1 MECTF
6 CGLVHSGSHPFNC
19 IPLVLLVFYSISYF
33 LLVIQVP
40 LVPLVLMVTLAIAPL
55 FLMVPLVLHESR
67 YVWFYPLVLM
77 VPKVSWLPWEPN
89 EPDEL

>member
-6 CGLVHSGSHPFNC
+6 HGLVHSGSHPFNC
-19 IPLVLLVFYSISYF
+19 IPLVLLVFSRISYF

-55 FLMVPLVLHESR
+55 FLMVPLVPLVLHESR
-67 YVWFYPLVLM
+67 YIWFDPLVLM
-77 VPKVSWLPWEPN
+77 VP
-89 EPDEL
+89 